1 MDLVLGCGVLCR
13 CLNVGPK
20 VRTYLPLEAPYVCR
34 GGGIG
39 GDGVL
44 SGSGRSRKKVVQI
57 RDDRAALSLRLEQLM
72 SRALSL
78 ETALPIIPAWET
90 SPGKLSLSK
99 WK

>member
-1 MDLVLGCGVLCR
+1 MWGLRLEHICLWKLRMCAGVVELV
-13 CLNVGPK
+13 
-20 VRTYLPLEAPYVCR
+20 
-34 GGGIG
+34 

-44 SGSGRSRKKVVQI
+44 SGSGRSRKKVAQI

-78 ETALPIIPAWET
+78 GTALPVIPAWET